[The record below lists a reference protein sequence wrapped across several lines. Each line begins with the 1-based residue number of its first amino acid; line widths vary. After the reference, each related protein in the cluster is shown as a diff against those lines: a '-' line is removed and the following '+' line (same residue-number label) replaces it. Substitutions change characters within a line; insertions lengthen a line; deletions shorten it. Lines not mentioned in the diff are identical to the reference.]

1 MSKNENA
8 LQNFKDAIF
17 SFEPAPENTLA
28 DLINDLSPKDALEI
42 AFRHFAIGLQ
52 LYERQQDTEVWIRA
66 WFALAQRLD
75 PNEYKTD
82 HLGTFYNHYD
92 KFLDNA
98 IMQCGS
104 QLEMALLA
112 YFDGDALFCR
122 AAVTRVLAS
131 VMNIRLGYRWSI
143 ISPASWNLQIS
154 SATENIT
161 FDESAAIRDYRFSAA
176 TKEYLQNIWLS
187 IYYDIEDVLL
197 DCTVNLPGEQQ
208 RQNSSRSGSR

>member
-8 LQNFKDAIF
+8 LQNFKDAIL

-42 AFRHFAIGLQ
+42 AFRHFAIALQ
-52 LYERQQDTEVWIRA
+52 LYEKQQNTEVWIRA

-82 HLGTFYNHYD
+82 NLGTFYIHYD
-92 KFLDNA
+92 KFLDDA
-98 IMQCGS
+98 IMQCAS

-131 VMNIRLGYRWSI
+131 VISIRLAYRWSI
-143 ISPASWNLQIS
+143 MDPASWKLQIS
-154 SATENIT
+154 SATQNVT
-161 FDESAAIRDYRFSAA
+161 FEESAAIRNYRFSAA

-197 DCTVNLPGEQQ
+197 NSTVKLLGEQQ
-208 RQNSSRSGSR
+208 HPNS